1 MVPRRAIETIATM
14 SAVYYRLRVFGRLIA
29 ELEVESDGFE
39 ITIEPGDLEDEP
51 EALKWGED

>member
-1 MVPRRAIETIATM
+1 M